1 MAKTAFAPKK
11 PTVKSATANATVW
24 GSNSKTAASKRST
37 PSRPVHEPNRVTI
50 ALGNSLKRLRIA
62 RNASQEEL
70 AEDAGLDRTFVS
82 RVERGVSNPTLF
94 VLSNLCAALDV
105 TLSELFEPVTAN
117 LTPEGMHR
125 RRKLRPDY
133 KRALR

>member
-1 MAKTAFAPKK
+1 MTTNASVPKKQTAKPARKTATVQASVPK
-11 PTVKSATANATVW
+11 TNAADSGGT
-24 GSNSKTAASKRST
+24 
-37 PSRPVHEPNRVTI
+37 SRPVHEPNRVTT
-50 ALGNSLKRLRIA
+50 ALGKSLKQLRIA

-117 LTPEGMHR
+117 LTPNGMHR
-125 RRKLRPDY
+125 RRKSRPGF

>member
-1 MAKTAFAPKK
+1 MATKPSASKK
-11 PTVKSATANATVW
+11 QAEKSAP
-24 GSNSKTAASKRST
+24 AAKPVRASRAKGGVEQSGV
-37 PSRPVHEPNRVTI
+37 PARPVHKPNAVTA
-50 ALGNSLKRLRIA
+50 ALGKSLKDLRIA

-105 TLSELFEPVTAN
+105 TLSQLFEPVTAN
-117 LTPEGMHR
+117 LTPQGMHR
-125 RRKLRPDY
+125 RRKQRPGY

>member
-1 MAKTAFAPKK
+1 MAKAAFAPKK
-11 PTVKSATANATVW
+11 PTVKSATANATVR
-24 GSNSKTAASKRST
+24 GSNSKIEASKRST
-37 PSRPVHEPNRVTI
+37 PSRPVHEPNRVTT

-105 TLSELFEPVTAN
+105 TLSELFKPVTAN
-117 LTPEGMHR
+117 LTPRGMHR